1 MASPRDVD
9 SVLGPRALES
19 EEEGVREGCVELHA
33 FMCGG
38 APQRGGSL
46 ERGMGGCVWQGSGKG
61 GTGAAV
67 GEDSRDGKMTGASSH
82 SHTVPQ
88 AWTRVRHEVPG
99 GQNLRRRCSPLCS
112 SGLSLVQGAGWVLCQ
127 GDTGFGPWLTILQ
140 QTHDTDRRW
149 SDDVQR
155 TGSRA
160 QPLFTLTWLCPV
172 REGEVGE

>member
-1 MASPRDVD
+1 MD

-127 GDTGFGPWLTILQ
+127 GDTVDLGPGSQSSNRPMI
-140 QTHDTDRRW
+140 QTEDGVTM
-149 SDDVQR
+149 
-155 TGSRA
+155 
-160 QPLFTLTWLCPV
+160 C
-172 REGEVGE
+172 REQAAEHSHCLR